1 MSFISP
7 SIAHLFPDHGSP
19 ADRGRADAHYGR
31 DLCPHKYVNNVR
43 IELADGIDCLDF
55 LNRLRMVISSSHLGD
70 NRTLAIPV
78 A

>member
-7 SIAHLFPDHGSP
+7 LIAHLFPDHGSP

-43 IELADGIDCLDF
+43 IELAEGSAEAQTYTRAYLTCTSQKNWD
-55 LNRLRMVISSSHLGD
+55 
-70 NRTLAIPV
+70 
-78 A
+78 